1 MILAVDVSYVN
12 GKAVA
17 AGVLFEKW
25 ESEAPT
31 AELAV
36 EIEDVAEYVPGQF
49 YLRELPCI
57 KKLIDNVAQPFEC
70 IVIDGYV
77 TLGEAKIPGL
87 GMHLWEALGAMVK
100 VIGVAKSSFPGT
112 SDNAKL
118 YRGASKNPLYITA
131 AGLSLDEAKQCIEKM
146 AGKYR
151 MPTLLKRVDQLSRRI
166 LLTDTFPGERPTEPQ
181 SSVKTGEGEN

>member
-17 AGVLFEKW
+17 AGVLYEQW
-25 ESEAPT
+25 ESDAPT

-36 EIEDVAEYVPGQF
+36 EIKHVAEYVPGQF

-57 KKLIDNVAQPFEC
+57 QKLIENVGQPVEC
-70 IVIDGYV
+70 LVIDGYV

-87 GMHLWEALGAMVK
+87 GMHLWEALGTRVK
-100 VIGVAKSSFPGT
+100 VIGVAKSRFHGT

-118 YRGASKNPLYITA
+118 YRGASKTPLYITA
-131 AGLSLDEAKQCIEKM
+131 AGLSLDEAKLCIESM
-146 AGKYR
+146 AGEYR
-151 MPTLLKRVDQLSRRI
+151 MPTLLKRVDQLSRGI
-166 LLTDTFPGERPTEPQ
+166 LLTETVPRKRPTK
-181 SSVKTGEGEN
+181 SR